1 MPNTQTL
8 RGAFLLVTAGIV
20 SIGVVNALRAPAP
33 AAGTT
38 LPTFE
43 VASVKPNALRR
54 GIRGH
59 SFPADRFEASNVPLR
74 DLIVIAYGE
83 AGQMLPDAQLSGGPG
98 WIDAE
103 RFDIIAKVGGDS
115 SNSVAQKQL
124 MLRTLLVER
133 FKLVVHD
140 ETRDLPMYAL
150 VLAKKNG
157 ELGPQLHHADVD
169 CEALL
174 AQQPGRRDRCILYAL
189 PSGKLMLRGQT
200 MSAVANVFTRLLNR
214 VVRDR
219 TDLTGGFDADA
230 EFNPEGLPGMLQLP
244 PEDRPAN
251 DAAPLFT
258 AVQEQLGLKLESTNG
273 PVDVLVIDHVE
284 KPSED

>member
-1 MPNTQTL
+1 
-8 RGAFLLVTAGIV
+8 
-20 SIGVVNALRAPAP
+20 
-33 AAGTT
+33 
-38 LPTFE
+38 
-43 VASVKPNALRR
+43 
-54 GIRGH
+54 
-59 SFPADRFEASNVPLR
+59 
-74 DLIVIAYGE
+74 
-83 AGQMLPDAQLSGGPG
+83 
-98 WIDAE
+98 
-103 RFDIIAKVGGDS
+103 
-115 SNSVAQKQL
+115 
-124 MLRTLLVER
+124 
-133 FKLVVHD
+133 
-140 ETRDLPMYAL
+140 
-150 VLAKKNG
+150 
-157 ELGPQLHHADVD
+157 
-169 CEALL
+169 
-174 AQQPGRRDRCILYAL
+174 
-189 PSGKLMLRGQT
+189 MLRGQT